1 MKTRII
7 TSVAILAV
15 IVPVV
20 LLSEYIV
27 YPILISALAAIAVFE
42 MLRAL
47 GMEKEWFVSVPA
59 YLYAVAFPFSCFY
72 VSSERL
78 YVFLLIF
85 AVLIFSYLLY
95 LMAVSV
101 FSKGRITVAHVA
113 EVFFAVTYIVV
124 SFSMMSMIRYVD
136 RSVGL
141 YVLILAFV
149 AAWMSDVS
157 AYFVGTLIGKHKL
170 IPEVSPKKTV
180 EGSLGGI
187 IFAVLGLL
195 LYGLILDLI
204 VEGLRVN
211 YAVLPVLGFI
221 LSIISQ
227 LGDLIASLIKREHGI
242 KDYGKLLPGHGGIM
256 DRFDSVLPV
265 STAILVICILFPPF
279 AIS

>member
-15 IVPVV
+15 IVPIV

-27 YPILISALAAIAVFE
+27 YPILIAALSAIAVFE

-72 VSSERL
+72 VSRDRL
-78 YVFLLIF
+78 YVFLLIL
-85 AVLIFSYLLY
+85 AVLVFSYLLY

-113 EVFFAVTYIVV
+113 EVFFTVTYIVV

-204 VEGLRVN
+204 VEGLQVN

-227 LGDLIASLIKREHGI
+227 LGDLIASLVKREHGI

>member
-15 IVPVV
+15 LVPIV

-27 YPILISALAAIAVFE
+27 YPILMAALATIAVFE

-47 GMEKEWFVSVPA
+47 GMEKEWLVSVPA
-59 YLYAVAFPFSCFY
+59 YLYSLALPFSCFY
-72 VSSERL
+72 ISRERL
-78 YVFLLIF
+78 YVFLLIISALVF
-85 AVLIFSYLLY
+85 FYLLY
-95 LMAVSV
+95 LTAISV

-113 EVFFAVTYIVV
+113 EVFFTVTYIVV
-124 SFSMMSMIRYVD
+124 SFTMMSMIRYVD

-180 EGSLGGI
+180 EGSVGGI
-187 IFAVLGLL
+187 VFAVLGLL

-204 VEGLRVN
+204 IDGLYVN
-211 YAVLPVLGFI
+211 YAVLAVLGVL
-221 LSIISQ
+221 LSVISQ

-242 KDYGKLLPGHGGIM
+242 KDYGTLLPGHGGIM
-256 DRFDSVLPV
+256 DRFDSLLPV
-265 STAILVICILFPPF
+265 STAILVICLVFPPF
-279 AIS
+279 VIS